1 MIEKDEYGR
10 INKADVRTPIINAV
24 PLQGNRKPM
33 RFEKV
38 SLAQFSK
45 DVASEWREEDIEAV
59 YNAIKLPKRATKG
72 SAGYDIYSPFGFRL
86 AAGQTIKMPTG
97 IRVLLDDNKFLAIY
111 PRSGLGFK
119 YKVQLY
125 NGVGIIDSDFSG
137 SDNEGHIWVKLY
149 NDSPEGKELVIR
161 QGDAFCQGII
171 QQFFKVD
178 DDDTTE
184 ERNGGFGSTG

>member
-1 MIEKDEYGR
+1 
-10 INKADVRTPIINAV
+10 
-24 PLQGNRKPM
+24 M
-33 RFEKV
+33 RFEKI
-38 SLAQFSK
+38 SFEQFEK
-45 DVASEWREEDIEAV
+45 DTTDSRIETWYNGTVIKWDGSSFQDV
-59 YNAIKLPKRATKG
+59 YDAIKLPKRATKG

-86 AAGQTIKMPTG
+86 GAGQTIKIPTG
-97 IRVLLDDNKFLAIY
+97 IRVLLDDDKFLAIY

-119 YKVQLY
+119 YKVQLF
-125 NGVGIIDSDFSG
+125 NTVGIVDSDYAQ
-137 SDNEGHIWVKLY
+137 SDNEGHIWAKIY

-178 DDDTTE
+178 DDDVTE